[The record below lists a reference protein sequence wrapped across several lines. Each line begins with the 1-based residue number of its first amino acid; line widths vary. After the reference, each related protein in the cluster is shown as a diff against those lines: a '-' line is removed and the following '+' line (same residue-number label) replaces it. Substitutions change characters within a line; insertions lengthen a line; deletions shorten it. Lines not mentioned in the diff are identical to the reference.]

1 MIGGAERRLMMGL
14 VLKGSQD
21 PNPMLMCW
29 LGHQEWC
36 HMLME
41 GDLGLRGRLLEQVTN
56 HPRVEGPRSVVMMV
70 QRRTRVWRIR
80 DALNKARLEENL
92 AQARQQALN

>member
-41 GDLGLRGRLLEQVTN
+41 GDLGLRGRLLEQAPN
-56 HPRVEGPRSVVMMV
+56 RSHVEGLRDAMMRV
-70 QRRTRVWRIR
+70 QRRT
-80 DALNKARLEENL
+80 KARQLASNL
-92 AQARQQALN
+92 GALLVEP